1 MCFPSTDTSC
11 TIMLMPRTCIY
22 WYLLRAWISQLSAEA
37 EACWGQ
43 LTSCRSLI
51 LINSFQHQQC
61 HGSEFLPKDSFTLVA
76 HPFCRGTACQVWD
89 LGCDALAV
97 CHTSQSDI
105 LKMIGEPKAEWGRV
119 LRSLAPLQ
127 N

>member
-1 MCFPSTDTSC
+1 MCFPSPTSC

-76 HPFCRGTACQVWD
+76 HPSAEALLVKCGIWD
-89 LGCDALAV
+89 VMRLPSATL
-97 CHTSQSDI
+97 HNPTSS
-105 LKMIGEPKAEWGRV
+105 K
-119 LRSLAPLQ
+119 
-127 N
+127 